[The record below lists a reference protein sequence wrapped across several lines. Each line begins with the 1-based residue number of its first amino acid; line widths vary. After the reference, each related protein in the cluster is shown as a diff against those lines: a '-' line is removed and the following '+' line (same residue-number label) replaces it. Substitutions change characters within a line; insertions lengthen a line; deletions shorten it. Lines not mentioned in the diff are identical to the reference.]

1 MAEAELPWRDLLPGY
16 LGKEDPMT
24 ERKVMATGSA
34 TAADNGTGMAGN
46 VASVHTAPNDSTGV
60 TWTQE

>member
-1 MAEAELPWRDLLPGY
+1 
-16 LGKEDPMT
+16 MT

-46 VASVHTAPNDSTGV
+46 VASAQAAPHDNTGV

>member
-1 MAEAELPWRDLLPGY
+1 
-16 LGKEDPMT
+16 MT